1 MSKDKVKNTENNC
14 PDAAVASS
22 AAENSEK
29 THGAAS
35 HLSETVIQNAS
46 QPSGASASSGTSAP
60 RGSVEPVVLQV
71 LPELGQGGVELGTVQ
86 IAEALA
92 QNGYRTY
99 VASQGGRLE
108 YALER
113 LGVRHITLPL
123 KSKNPFTIL
132 KNAAKLAEII
142 KKEGI
147 NIVHARSRAPAWS
160 AYLAAKKAG
169 VHYMTT
175 FHGTYG
181 LGPGGIKKIYN
192 RVMTLGEKIIVISSH
207 IKRHVIEN
215 YHTPENRLVFIHRC
229 VDMEKFNPEA
239 VSEERLKSVIE
250 QYDLPTDRQLI
261 LLIGRLTHWKGQW
274 LLIEALAKLKSRG
287 DFHCIFTGD
296 DQGRVKYTES
306 LAAQIR
312 AHGMEGDFTFIRHT
326 DDVPALMKACDI
338 VVSASV
344 EPEAFGRIAAEGEA
358 MGKIVL
364 ASDIGGSLDNL
375 KNGVTGR
382 HFVSGDADDLS
393 QKLEWALEL
402 PAGERKKIA
411 AAARNF
417 VKENFTKQIM
427 CDKTLD
433 VYRALAESPLR

>member
-14 PDAAVASS
+14 PDAAVADGAPAIASS
-22 AAENSEK
+22 AVSLATENSGK
-29 THGAAS
+29 AHGAAS
-35 HLSETVIQNAS
+35 HPSGTAFQNAP
-46 QPSGASASSGTSAP
+46 QPSGASAASGRSAP

-192 RVMTLGEKIIVISSH
+192 
-207 IKRHVIEN
+207 
-215 YHTPENRLVFIHRC
+215 P
-229 VDMEKFNPEA
+229 DMNQA
-239 VSEERLKSVIE
+239 
-250 QYDLPTDRQLI
+250 
-261 LLIGRLTHWKGQW
+261 
-274 LLIEALAKLKSRG
+274 
-287 DFHCIFTGD
+287 
-296 DQGRVKYTES
+296 
-306 LAAQIR
+306 
-312 AHGMEGDFTFIRHT
+312 
-326 DDVPALMKACDI
+326 
-338 VVSASV
+338 
-344 EPEAFGRIAAEGEA
+344 
-358 MGKIVL
+358 
-364 ASDIGGSLDNL
+364 
-375 KNGVTGR
+375 
-382 HFVSGDADDLS
+382 
-393 QKLEWALEL
+393 
-402 PAGERKKIA
+402 
-411 AAARNF
+411 
-417 VKENFTKQIM
+417 
-427 CDKTLD
+427 
-433 VYRALAESPLR
+433 